1 MLPIAVLLTLIVA
14 PSAFATLGAWR
25 KRREATLHPAPL
37 KWDWRLVT
45 ASTLAYVLAFNLVFF
60 VQEVFLVLPK
70 ALLPGVRPTLFHN
83 NHGWDGTHPMVEL
96 FQGTGALSTL
106 LLGLGCAVWLRR
118 DRGPATL
125 RLLLFWLAFC
135 GVYMALPQVVLGA
148 IEPRGDVGRAMTWL
162 GMGAAAKTV
171 AALLA
176 LLAMPLFAQGLLA
189 PLLSLAAA
197 PAQVATARARHKFVF
212 AAATLPALL
221 GTVLVIPFRVPRE
234 WIEVLLVPVMVAFC
248 GLVWLQASAWRD
260 VAVRAGE
267 RRGGWAPGWLLL
279 AALVLL
285 AVFQLV
291 LRPGIAFG

>member
-1 MLPIAVLLTLIVA
+1 MLPIAVLLALIVA
-14 PSAFATLGAWR
+14 PLAFAALGAWG
-25 KRREATLHPAPL
+25 KRGEAALRPASPQ
-37 KWDWRLVT
+37 WNWRLVA

-70 ALLPGVRPTLFHN
+70 ALLPGVRSTLFHN

-96 FQGTGALSTL
+96 FQGTGALATL
-106 LLGLGCAVWLRR
+106 LLGLGCAAWLH
-118 DRGPATL
+118 RGRGSATL

-162 GMGAAAKTV
+162 GMGAGAKTV

-176 LLAMPLFAQGLLA
+176 LLAIPLFAQGLRA
-189 PLLSLAAA
+189 PLLSLAEA
-197 PAQVATARARHKFVF
+197 PAQLATARARHRFVF

-221 GTVLVIPFRVPRE
+221 ASALVIPFRVPRE

-260 VAVRAGE
+260 VAVHAGE
-267 RRGGWAPGWLLL
+267 PRGWRPGPLLL
-279 AALVLL
+279 AALALL

-291 LRPGIAFG
+291 LRPGITFG